1 MSERDSGR
9 DGASQPEAA
18 YEFGLFDWID
28 AREAPIGRIYEE
40 RLQLLEYAD
49 TAPFVCYHLAE
60 HHQTPLGLAP
70 SPALFLASAAQR
82 TRRIRLGPLVY
93 LLPLY
98 EPLRL
103 IEEVAMLDQLS
114 GGRLELGVGRGV
126 SPYELGYHHV
136 DPAQSRAIFR
146 ESLEVLTRGLT
157 QERLSY
163 HGQYLNFDDVP
174 MVLRSAQQPYPPLW
188 YATSTIDS
196 VPFAAEQG
204 MNLMRLGPAPAM
216 AEGTRRYWQVW
227 QEHRNDPNRLAAHI
241 ARPRLGMSR
250 QILVAETD
258 AQALAEAEQAFPRWW
273 QSFDYL
279 WQLHGDSTYARR
291 GGFAAQREQETIIA
305 GSPQT
310 VREIIARAFAKSG
323 CTYMTLCFTWGSIT
337 HQQALRSLR
346 LFVDQVL
353 PAFAAATI
361 SAARGT

>member
-1 MSERDSGR
+1 MSESRR
-9 DGASQPEAA
+9 DGAEQPQAA

-28 AREAPIGRIYEE
+28 QREAPIGQIYEE

-103 IEEVAMLDQLS
+103 IEEVAMLDQLC

-157 QERLSY
+157 HERLTY
-163 HGQYLNFDDVP
+163 HGQYLHYDDVP

-188 YATSTIDS
+188 YATSTIES
-196 VPFAAEQG
+196 IPFAAEQG

-227 QEHRNDPNRLAAHI
+227 QEHRDDPHRLAANV
-241 ARPRLGMSR
+241 ARPRLGMNR

-258 AQALAEAEQAFPRWW
+258 AQALAEAETAFATWW

-305 GSPQT
+305 GSPET
-310 VREIIARAFAKSG
+310 VREIIARAFAQSG
-323 CTYMTLCFTWGSIT
+323 CTYITLCFTWGSIT
-337 HQQALRSLR
+337 HQQALRSMR
-346 LFVDQVL
+346 LFVDEVL
-353 PAFAAATI
+353 PAFSSAPAAA
-361 SAARGT
+361 AGT